1 MKEKDILIIDDD
13 NDLAMIIKDALEDH
27 GYRAEIANSVNQGY
41 EALENDK
48 YKLIILDVNLP
59 DETGF
64 DFCKRIREES
74 NIPIIFISARTS
86 NTDKITGL
94 DIGGDD
100 FIPKP
105 FSLSELLSRVNAN
118 IRRAYGFQKEEKFNF
133 YNIEIDL
140 DNRIVKK
147 DGQVL
152 SLSLKEFDLLKYFI
166 QNRNKILKKATIFN
180 EVWGMFSEIEI
191 STLAVHVRWLREKLE
206 EDSSKPKIIKTVW
219 GIGYTFEV
227 PQWEKE

>member
-1 MKEKDILIIDDD
+1 MKIKDILIIDDD
-13 NDLAMIIKDALEDH
+13 NDLAMIIKDALEDY
-27 GYRAEIANSVNQGY
+27 GYKVEIVNSVFNGY
-41 EALENDK
+41 EALEKDR

-64 DFCKRIREES
+64 DFCKRLREAS
-74 NIPIIFISARTS
+74 SIPIIFISARTS
-86 NTDKITGL
+86 DTDKITGL

-100 FIPKP
+100 FIQKP

-118 IRRAYGFQKEEKFNF
+118 IRRAYGFNKEEKISF
-133 YNIEIDL
+133 YNIDIDL

-166 QNRNKILKKATIFN
+166 ENRNKILNKEIIFN
-180 EVWGMFSEIEI
+180 EVWGFFSEIEI

-206 EDSSKPKIIKTVW
+206 EDPSHPKIIKTIW

-227 PQWEKE
+227 TP

>member
-27 GYRAEIANSVNQGY
+27 GYKGEIANSVNNGY
-41 EALENDK
+41 EALEKDK

-86 NTDKITGL
+86 DTDKITGL

-118 IRRAYGFQKEEKFNF
+118 IRRAYGFKKEEKFRF

-180 EVWGMFSEIEI
+180 EVWGIFSEIEI

-206 EDSSKPKIIKTVW
+206 EDSSNPKILKTVW

-227 PQWEKE
+227 PQ

>member
-27 GYRAEIANSVNQGY
+27 GYKGEIANSVNNGY
-41 EALENDK
+41 EALEKDK

-86 NTDKITGL
+86 DTDKITGL

-118 IRRAYGFQKEEKFNF
+118 IRRAYGFKKEEKFNF

-166 QNRNKILKKATIFN
+166 HNRNKILKKATIFN

-227 PQWEKE
+227 PQ